1 MGGIGSTIAATARAK
16 MCDHPSIELW
26 TGLATEMTRDVCS
39 ATGEMTVAE
48 TTGIDGIVHDVRSRG
63 TGRDVCSATATGEEK
78 LAKGETAREIVT
90 GPSLDLARA
99 SSAASAASDIAL
111 CQAAGRPACR
121 RGPGQTGTFEGEAG
135 RWAAQPR
142 PVAAP
147 LGD

>member
-1 MGGIGSTIAATARAK
+1 MGGIGSTIAATARVK

-39 ATGEMTVAE
+39 ATGETTAE
-48 TTGIDGIVHDVRSRG
+48 TTGIDAIAHDVRSRG
-63 TGRDVCSATATGEEK
+63 TGRDLCSATATGEEM

-99 SSAASAASDIAL
+99 SSAVPAASDIAL

-121 RGPGQTGTFEGEAG
+121 RGPGQTGAF
-135 RWAAQPR
+135 
-142 PVAAP
+142 
-147 LGD
+147 